1 MTWSVGAGLE
11 GKGVIVTGAAG
22 GIGRAVTE
30 AFATTGARVMAVDV
44 DQAKVDEVVAGLEGT
59 GHVGVA
65 ADLRDL
71 AGHDALIARARSE
84 LGNLYVLA
92 NLAAVLRRRGSLD
105 EVTED
110 DWDFQHDIN
119 LKAAF
124 FLARAAGRAMIEGG
138 QGGRIILFS
147 SQGWWTGG
155 FGGSVAYAA
164 TKGGVTSMCRG
175 LARTFGAHQITV
187 NCVSPGQVHTPMLM
201 TGLAPEVYEA
211 MKKQTP
217 LGYVAEPVEM
227 AGPVVFLASDHA
239 KYITGSHD
247 QCLRRLPDVLMAPE
261 VTPFTFPWSAGYHY
275 SQSVAEGDLVV
286 ASGQGGFRAD
296 GSLPEGFE
304 AQFRQALANLD
315 EVLQAQGASLESVLR
330 LTTYLADAADYAA
343 FKAVREEVLRPP
355 YPASTAVVV
364 GFVFPG
370 MLVEVEAI
378 ASRRGDRVA
387 APEGSADAR

>member
-1 MTWSVGAGLE
+1 MAWSIGAGLD

-44 DQAKVDEVVAGLEGT
+44 DKSKVDEVVAGLEGG

-71 AGHDALIARARSE
+71 DAHGPLVERARSE

-92 NLAAVLRRRGSLD
+92 NLAAVLRRRGSLA

-110 DWDFQHDIN
+110 DWDFQHDVN

-124 FLARAAGRAMIEGG
+124 FLARAAGTAMIDQG

-164 TKGGVTSMCRG
+164 TKGGITTMCRG
-175 LARTFGAHQITV
+175 LARTFGPHGITV

-201 TGLAPEVYEA
+201 TGLAPEIYEA

-217 LGYVAEPVEM
+217 LGYVAEPEEM

-239 KYITGSHD
+239 RYITGS
-247 QCLRRLPDVLMAPE
+247 
-261 VTPFTFPWSAGYHY
+261 TIN
-275 SQSVAEGDLVV
+275 
-286 ASGQGGFRAD
+286 ASGGF
-296 GSLPEGFE
+296 LM
-304 AQFRQALANLD
+304 
-315 EVLQAQGASLESVLR
+315 
-330 LTTYLADAADYAA
+330 Y
-343 FKAVREEVLRPP
+343 
-355 YPASTAVVV
+355 
-364 GFVFPG
+364 
-370 MLVEVEAI
+370 
-378 ASRRGDRVA
+378 
-387 APEGSADAR
+387 